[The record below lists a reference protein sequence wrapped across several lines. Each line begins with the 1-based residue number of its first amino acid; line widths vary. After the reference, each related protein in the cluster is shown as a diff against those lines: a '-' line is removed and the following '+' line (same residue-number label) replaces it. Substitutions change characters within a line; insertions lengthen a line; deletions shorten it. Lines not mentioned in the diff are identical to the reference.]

1 MPEQEK
7 QKLSDVIVR
16 VKDIASN
23 QYEGR
28 VYDNILNIFADLT
41 LAEQRTL
48 LKGLINICFIVEGQ
62 VIENKIDI
70 NDNKQRIETNTENID
85 KLDHETTEIKKE
97 LIEIELLNKK
107 ELIKMKS
114 WLLKAGFFV
123 VVFLLG
129 LAVVASIILDG
140 PTKVSDSVINMFE
153 IFRALFKA

>member
-1 MPEQEK
+1 MPEQQK

-41 LAEQRTL
+41 LSEQRTL

-70 NDNKQRIETNTENID
+70 NDNKQKIETNTENID

-114 WLLKAGFFV
+114 WLLKAGFIV
-123 VVFLLG
+123 VVFLIG
-129 LAVVASIILDG
+129 LAIIASMILDG
-140 PTKVSDSVINMFE
+140 PTKVSDSIINMLE